1 MRLRRGTDVQRQE
14 IIFEVGELIYVTDTK
29 DVYVGDGVTAGGILM
44 QEVSVQGTQGSIG
57 VTGSQ
62 GTIGAVGLQG
72 TIGTNGLTGAQGA
85 SGSGYT
91 GSQGAIGEQGGIG
104 SAGIQ
109 GLDGQQGIAG
119 EFAALGYTGSKGEDG
134 TTGVDGYTGS
144 QGATGAGTIG
154 AQGTDGAAASIGY
167 TGSQGT
173 TGTLGYTGSVGAT
186 GAGTQG
192 TTGTLGY
199 TGSIGFT
206 GLQGAIG
213 AGTQGTTGTTGTTGL
228 QGAIGAGTQGTA
240 GTIGLRGY
248 TGSGGAQGA
257 IGADSTVAG
266 PQGALGYTGSQGT
279 TGTTGADST
288 VAGPQGSIGYTG
300 SGGAQGTTGSAVTVS
315 DTAPTSPSDGD
326 LWYNSTSLKM
336 FVYYADGSSS
346 QWVVASPQIPG
357 PAGSFTG
364 TLTQSI
370 IPDTDSAYDLGSAT
384 YKFRSLYLSSNTL
397 YLGDSG
403 SISSGAGGEIILPS
417 IKIGTGDN
425 AVKLEADATGKLKTK
440 SIVSGVTQAAEEPGK
455 ATVLSDMAGLIA
467 LTGMSAGQTALV
479 TSLNKVF
486 MYTGSA
492 WYLIATMTNASPTAI
507 TGVNATYALATDGTA
522 TTITAVSSDPEGFPL
537 TWSYAVTTGSLTNGG
552 GATATV
558 VQGPGDSTGPD
569 TNVFTITPST
579 TEAYAGTF
587 SLTFSVTDG
596 ATGAVNAVSA
606 FTLAFTPP
614 LPTSGLLALYD
625 MNDTNSYSGSGSTWS
640 DVSGNSGPDLT
651 IDTSVV
657 TYNSSGIGSIS
668 SLSLDTNT
676 STPAVTSTSGNGGLT
691 NSASPYSSTVIM
703 IFSPSSNT
711 PTWGYMFAS
720 AYSQGVALKFE
731 TSSSSALQTGT
742 AFSGSWQHNA
752 ARPTSKFYIDK
763 VDETSMTQQEFKD
776 FLRNTNN
783 QNKYHSF
790 VLTDGHFLYGWAT
803 NNHHANLPQAA
814 LRGDIRALV
823 FYDRV
828 LTSSEID
835 DVHNH
840 FAGDYTSSEMA

>member
-1 MRLRRGTDVQRQE
+1 MAINFPDSPSNG
-14 IIFEVGELIYVTDTK
+14 DTFTSSGK
-29 DVYVGDGVTAGGILM
+29 SFVYNSTT
-44 QEVSVQGTQGSIG
+44 QSWSV
-57 VTGSQ
+57 
-62 GTIGAVGLQG
+62 
-72 TIGTNGLTGAQGA
+72 A
-85 SGSGYT
+85 SGS
-91 GSQGAIGEQGGIG
+91 AINL
-104 SAGIQ
+104 S
-109 GLDGQQGIAG
+109 
-119 EFAALGYTGSKGEDG
+119 
-134 TTGVDGYTGS
+134 
-144 QGATGAGTIG
+144 
-154 AQGTDGAAASIGY
+154 SI
-167 TGSQGT
+167 TSDI
-173 TGTLGYTGSVGAT
+173 LPD
-186 GAGTQG
+186 
-192 TTGTLGY
+192 
-199 TGSIGFT
+199 
-206 GLQGAIG
+206 
-213 AGTQGTTGTTGTTGL
+213 
-228 QGAIGAGTQGTA
+228 
-240 GTIGLRGY
+240 
-248 TGSGGAQGA
+248 
-257 IGADSTVAG
+257 ADS
-266 PQGALGYTGSQGT
+266 SR
-279 TGTTGADST
+279 S
-288 VAGPQGSIGYTG
+288 
-300 SGGAQGTTGSAVTVS
+300 
-315 DTAPTSPSDGD
+315 
-326 LWYNSTSLKM
+326 
-336 FVYYADGSSS
+336 
-346 QWVVASPQIPG
+346 
-357 PAGSFTG
+357 
-364 TLTQSI
+364 
-370 IPDTDSAYDLGSAT
+370 LGSPT
-384 YKFRSLYLSSNTL
+384 KKWKDLHLSGNTL
-397 YLGDSG
+397 FLGDSG

-417 IKIGTGDN
+417 IKIGKGAN

-440 SIVSGVTQAAEEPGK
+440 SVVSGVTQAAEEPGN
-455 ATVLSDMAGLIA
+455 ATTVANMAGLIA
-467 LTGMSAGQTALV
+467 VTGMTAGQIALV

-492 WYLIATMTNASPTAI
+492 WYLIATMTNSSPTAI
-507 TGVNATYALATDGTA
+507 TGVDGSYTLATDGTA
-522 TTITAVSSDPEGFPL
+522 TTVTVASTDPEGFPL
-537 TWSYAVTTGSLTNGG
+537 TFSHTVTAGSLTNGG
-552 GATATV
+552 GTTATV
-558 VQGPGDSTGPD
+558 TQGTGAN

-731 TSSSSALQTGT
+731 TSADPALQTGT

-814 LRGDIRALV
+814 LKGDIRALV